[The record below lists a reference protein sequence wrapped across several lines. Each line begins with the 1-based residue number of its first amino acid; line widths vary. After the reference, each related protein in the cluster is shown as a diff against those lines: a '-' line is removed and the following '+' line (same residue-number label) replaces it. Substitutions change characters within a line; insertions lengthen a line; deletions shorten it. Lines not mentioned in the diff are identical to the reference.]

1 MVLVVEVDKLL
12 LAQELTSETML
23 GQLLDAWITECDRS
37 QQVDEETKYNE
48 MHVVGLEICVLLHR
62 APLGTPALATYECLC
77 LTTALGP
84 YASRVVLHDEALSD
98 MCWIQLSE
106 TLTALQLIFK
116 DTIQWDAAQGCHT
129 VVDYPVLMLVLLK
142 RVGFWLARQWRR
154 VEDDVAD
161 GEDPEALQGLVD
173 LDKEGWRCVR
183 PACVVQV
190 LDDVHALLCLARL
203 LLTAQ
208 VVSLHT
214 AVADEIHDEV
224 RLYNHHREASIDD
237 FYEMSMV
244 ADCMVGNV
252 TQYKHKFQF
261 LFHSISQVVYYHFPS
276 YERQRQQPMAFLEGS
291 GISGTNLL
299 PLLLQLNPDIPLF
312 YEHTGAGQRTVYD
325 AHRFSWVFMSGYIL
339 LISREGAAFCA
350 EDIRSLL
357 LLSADPAG
365 DGAPV

>member
-1 MVLVVEVDKLL
+1 MVLVVEINKLL
-12 LAQELTSETML
+12 GADESPSEVIV
-23 GQLLDAWITECDRS
+23 GELLDAWLTECDRS
-37 QQVDEETKYNE
+37 QPVDEETKYNE
-48 MHVVGLEICVLLHR
+48 MHVVGLGLCVLLHR
-62 APLGTPALATYECLC
+62 APLATYECFC

-84 YASRVVLHDEALSD
+84 HASRVVLHEEALCD
-98 MCWIQLSE
+98 MSWIQLSE
-106 TLTALQLIFK
+106 TLTALQLVFK
-116 DTIQWDAAQGCHT
+116 DTIQWDKAQGYHT
-129 VVDYPVLMLVLLK
+129 LVDYPALMLVLLK

-154 VEDDVAD
+154 VEEEVLG

-173 LDKEGWRCVR
+173 LDKEGWRSVR

-190 LDDVHALLCLARL
+190 LDGVHALLSLARL

-214 AVADEIHDEV
+214 AVKDEVREEV

-244 ADCMVGNV
+244 ADCMVGSV

-276 YERQRQQPMAFLEGS
+276 YERQRQQPMAFLEGY

-312 YEHTGAGQRTVYD
+312 YEHTGAGQRAAYS
-325 AHRFSWVFMSGYIL
+325 AHPFSWVFMLGYIL
-339 LISREGAAFCA
+339 LVSREGAVFCA
-350 EDIRSLL
+350 DDLRSLL
-357 LLSADPAG
+357 LLSVEPTG
-365 DGAPV
+365 GGAPV